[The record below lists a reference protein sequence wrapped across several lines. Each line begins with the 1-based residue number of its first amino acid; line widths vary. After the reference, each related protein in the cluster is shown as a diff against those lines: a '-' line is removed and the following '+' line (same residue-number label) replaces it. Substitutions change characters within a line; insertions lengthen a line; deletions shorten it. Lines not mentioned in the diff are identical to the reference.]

1 MAFVPLP
8 GPGPS
13 GPLMPPPGPPPGLG
27 PGPSFPPPGPG
38 PGPGGGGHQGPTA
51 PPPPFVPQMSPL
63 AVDPGAIS
71 RCLFRNTYVWLRNGD
86 SFWFFPTFV
95 GRTSVSGFR
104 FFRGR
109 WMFFGVDLR
118 QIVSFTCF

>member
-8 GPGPS
+8 GPS
-13 GPLMPPPGPPPGLG
+13 GPMMP
-27 PGPSFPPPGPG
+27 PPPGPG
-38 PGPGGGGHQGPTA
+38 QGPQGPGQQVPAA

-63 AVDPGAIS
+63 AIDPGAIS

>member
-1 MAFVPLP
+1 
-8 GPGPS
+8 
-13 GPLMPPPGPPPGLG
+13 MPPPGPPPGLG
-27 PGPSFPPPGPG
+27 PPGPGPSFPPSGPG
-38 PGPGGGGHQGPTA
+38 PGFGPPGGGGHQGPTA
-51 PPPPFVPQMSPL
+51 PPPPFVPQMSPF
-63 AVDPGAIS
+63 AIDPGAIS

-109 WMFFGVDLR
+109 WIFFGVDLR